1 MYRFEGETRG
11 RGGRG
16 SGFRGGRGMRRGG
29 RGGPGMGGDYRGK
42 REFDRQSG
50 MVTSGVKAEQMDNLM
65 GVLVRKGRYT
75 VQNIWNRELY
85 GMKMVNGLD
94 ILKNVHSSSIA
105 KWVKDLKT

>member
-50 MVTSGVKAEQMDNLM
+50 MVTSGVKAVDKRDGSGSYNWGSNKEQIEEHLQADQNTELDTS
-65 GVLVRKGRYT
+65 GENPEKASFSEFVEWWNVL
-75 VQNIWNRELY
+75 
-85 GMKMVNGLD
+85 
-94 ILKNVHSSSIA
+94 
-105 KWVKDLKT
+105 